1 MILTVLVTLL
11 VTMIVKTSTA
21 DECTLCPGNATPTN
35 GHVILLHDKEL
46 GNITC
51 NMAVAFVSVLNDTEC
66 FTFQELGESCGCT
79 TVDEIGIAAPDGSTF
94 CSGLCSNGQP
104 PPNPNTTWFG
114 GVSCGD
120 YNDYLKLVSNETQ
133 CTEIQQSIGSF
144 CGCAGFESNTT
155 CLGVCSNGQPPP
167 NGNTT
172 FVFDTSCE
180 DWDINIQFVSDKTQC
195 AEIQQS
201 IGSYCGCADTVP
213 TCSGVCSD
221 GQPPQNGNISP
232 LQDILCQQYDDYL
245 KFVTNETQCTEI
257 QQSIGSFC
265 GCPGIVPI
273 CSGVCQNGKPPPNG
287 NLTYFYNTSCEEWD
301 VYLQFVSDETQCAE
315 IQQSIGLSC
324 GCDGNIPSC
333 SGVCSNGQF
342 PPNTNA
348 TLPDGFSCGQYDD
361 YLRYVANETQC
372 AELQHEIGSFCGC
385 NSTPTLDYP
394 VATVTSA
401 PIMNITNSV
410 AIPFSPVP
418 MASPTLYPIAV
429 ITSAPIPAVTHVPVT
444 KITPTPI
451 TTATFMPF
459 SKGTSVSIIVRTLSP
474 VATTTTTTV
483 PLHLP
488 VTRGPVTEVTPV
500 LTIVPSHVARVTS
513 APLKAGS
520 TPLPVTTTLAP
531 VSTEQTSPPAI
542 KLDSTLSPS
551 FFVVTA
557 RPTASLLDTSVPT
570 TTTFPGLLPTASPLT
585 TVTAGVLTS
594 PPQFFASHMVTS
606 IPTTAGKIVSKPLNV
621 SSGTLLTYWGV
632 SVVLPCLALCF

>member
-1 MILTVLVTLL
+1 MIDG
-11 VTMIVKTSTA
+11 TSCQQY
-21 DECTLCPGNATPTN
+21 D
-35 GHVILLHDKEL
+35 
-46 GNITC
+46 
-51 NMAVAFVSVLNDTEC
+51 
-66 FTFQELGESCGCT
+66 Q
-79 TVDEIGIAAPDGSTF
+79 
-94 CSGLCSNGQP
+94 
-104 PPNPNTTWFG
+104 
-114 GVSCGD
+114 
-120 YNDYLKLVSNETQ
+120 YLRLVSNETQ

-144 CGCAGFESNTT
+144 CGCPGIVPT
-155 CLGVCSNGQPPP
+155 CSGVCSNGQPPP

-172 FVFDTSCE
+172 FVYNTSCE
-180 DWDINIQFVSDKTQC
+180 DLNSYIQFVSDKTQC

-301 VYLQFVSDETQCAE
+301 IYLQIVSDETQCAE

-474 VATTTTTTV
+474 VATTTTTTTTTV

-594 PPQFFASHMVTS
+594 PPQFVASHMVTS